1 MELLLTSK
9 RNIIVVLQSVDSLD
23 LSTNVELLSSL
34 VQVLDSWVLWVTAK
48 DLLGLNLLV
57 WLVDIVDGE
66 NGKVAIITEVA
77 KGNSRSWCNA
87 MIGNSLS

>member
-1 MELLLTSK
+1 MEMLLTSK
-9 RNIIVVLQSVDSLD
+9 RNIIVMLQSVDSFD

-34 VQVLDSWVLWVTAK
+34 VQVLDSWVFWVTTK

-57 WLVDIVDGE
+57 WLVDIVNGE

-77 KGNSRSWCNA
+77 KSDSGSWCNTEF
-87 MIGNSLS
+87 GDGLF

>member
-1 MELLLTSK
+1 MEMLLTSK

-77 KGNSRSWCNA
+77 KSNSGSWRNA
-87 MIGNSLS
+87 EIGDSLL